1 MHAELALVDANTSG
15 TRIYY
20 AFDSST
26 RFDEERSTQIGH
38 IFLRKV
44 SNFKRRSVI
53 AMGGSVFADV
63 GREAGSP
70 A

>member
-1 MHAELALVDANTSG
+1 MHAELALVDVNTSG

-38 IFLRKV
+38 VFLRKV
-44 SNFKRRSVI
+44 
-53 AMGGSVFADV
+53 
-63 GREAGSP
+63 
-70 A
+70 